1 MRKKIFSILM
11 MAGAL
16 VAGTTALSSCGNEDN
31 FWTEAVHIYG
41 QAVQGNEA
49 YLETGA
55 TMQLRATNG
64 FLIHG
69 TGFRWESSNP
79 AVATVSDSGLI
90 TAVSEGTA
98 VITVY
103 TTGDA
108 VINKGCIT
116 VYVSNKA
123 INIGSG
129 NVDQSAAE

>member
-1 MRKKIFSILM
+1 MLINGSQEDGN
-11 MAGAL
+11 MAK
-16 VAGTTALSSCGNEDN
+16 SSRGNDDH

-123 INIGSG
+123 ISIGSG